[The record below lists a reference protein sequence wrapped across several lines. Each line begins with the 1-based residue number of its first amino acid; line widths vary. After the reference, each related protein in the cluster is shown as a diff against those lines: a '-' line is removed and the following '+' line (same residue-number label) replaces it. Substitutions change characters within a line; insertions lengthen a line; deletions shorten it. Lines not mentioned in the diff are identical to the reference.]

1 MQTLKLQT
9 IYSESV
15 YNFPEFNQF
24 IGEEVEITI
33 KKIKHKKANSK
44 YMVISELQKI
54 VQLYNTNNF
63 SLSEELIK
71 DRKKESNNE

>member
-9 IYSESV
+9 IFSENV
-15 YNFPEFNQF
+15 YNYPEFNQF

-33 KKIKHKKANSK
+33 KKIKHKNENSK
-44 YMVISELQKI
+44 SKVITELQQI
-54 VQLYNTNNF
+54 VQLYNINKF
-63 SLSEELIK
+63 SLSEELIQ